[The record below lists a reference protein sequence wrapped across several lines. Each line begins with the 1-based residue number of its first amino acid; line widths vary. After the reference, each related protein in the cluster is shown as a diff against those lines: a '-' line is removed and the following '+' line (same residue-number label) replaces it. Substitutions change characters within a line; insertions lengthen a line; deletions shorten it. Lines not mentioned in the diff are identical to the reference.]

1 MLFKGVYS
9 WDFTPSEAYDYIVA
23 CLVDRNTLEFVEL
36 KNGHLE
42 VRCPFSGEYLYV
54 TGTDAELQRIHKR
67 LLHNGWY
74 RTT

>member
-9 WDFTPSEAYDYIVA
+9 WAFTPSEAYDYIVA
-23 CLVDRNTLEFVEL
+23 CLVHRNTLEFIEL
-36 KNGHLE
+36 TNGHLE

-54 TGTDAELQRIHKR
+54 TGTGAELQRIHKR

>member
-23 CLVDRNTLEFVEL
+23 CLVERKTLEFVEL

-42 VRCPFSGEYLYV
+42 VRCPFSGEYLLV
-54 TGTDAELQRIHKR
+54 TGTDAELQSIHER
-67 LLHNGWY
+67 LKLNQWY
-74 RTT
+74 STT

>member
-9 WDFTPSEAYDYIVA
+9 WDFTPSEAYVYIVA
-23 CLVDRNTLEFVEL
+23 CLVERKTLEFVEL

-42 VRCPFSGEYLYV
+42 VRCPFSGEYLLV
-54 TGTDAELQRIHKR
+54 TGTDAELQSIHER
-67 LLHNGWY
+67 LKLNQWY